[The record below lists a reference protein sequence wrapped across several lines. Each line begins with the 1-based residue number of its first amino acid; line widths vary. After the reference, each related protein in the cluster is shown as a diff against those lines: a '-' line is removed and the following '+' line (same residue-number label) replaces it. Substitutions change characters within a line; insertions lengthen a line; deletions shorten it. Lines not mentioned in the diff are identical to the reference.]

1 MAIVKEI
8 EIRVTDQQAEQR
20 IGKVNELFKQVDKS
34 VEQTEQSTVSLR
46 TELRNLQQQMASG
59 KLSGAEFNQAALR
72 AGQLRDAIGD
82 ANQRINVLASDTQ
95 KLDVALSVGSGLAGA
110 FSAAQ
115 GSMALFGGESEDVQ
129 KAILKVQGSLAVL
142 NGIQAVANTLNK
154 DSALMVQLQTRGLGL
169 LAVAQKAYSFAV
181 GASTGFLKAFRIA
194 LISTGIGAIVVGVG
208 LLVANFEKVSKWVT
222 DLIDKFGGWR
232 KVLMFVAPPIWAIVK
247 ALEALGIIDD
257 EETSKAKKNAEE
269 RAKARDAEIKRLK
282 KNQIAVGEYYD
293 FEIAKAKAAGK
304 DVIELERKK
313 RLAIIETLKAINDE
327 LREVIKAGTATQ
339 EQIKEWNEA
348 NAQLKKLY
356 QEDTL
361 AQIEGQKKADEEK
374 EKLREKARQ
383 AAEKR
388 AEEAKRQREKEL
400 SEIKKQQED
409 LTKIQEDAERDRA
422 KKIKKLLDELEEANK
437 PDETP
442 EQRLLR
448 EYQENLRLLQQAGES
463 TLLLTAKYNSDLF
476 DLQQQQNEANRLQAE
491 QFAQEEFAREQAIRE
506 YKENEYRT
514 TLDNLQTILSVGG
527 KKMQKVSQALAIAD
541 VVRSAYQSI
550 SQTISNVGIAN
561 AKSLAASPLTKGQP
575 FIALNTIK
583 GALQIGA
590 TVASSAKAIQ
600 AIRGNATSVG
610 GGGLG
615 SGGAGGGGGGEP
627 SAPSFNLVGDAGMNQ
642 IAQGQAGQQPVEAY
656 VVAGNVTTAQSLNRN
671 IINNAT
677 F

>member
-1 MAIVKEI
+1 MAIE
-8 EIRVTDQQAEQR
+8 
-20 IGKVNELFKQVDKS
+20 KV
-34 VEQTEQSTVSLR
+34 
-46 TELRNLQQQMASG
+46 
-59 KLSGAEFNQAALR
+59 
-72 AGQLRDAIGD
+72 
-82 ANQRINVLASDTQ
+82 INVKVQESGFDELNSKVQMLEDSIEDLEQQNERLEASLGGTG
-95 KLDVALSVGSGLAGA
+95 KAVLDNGGAMGLLNAATGGLAQTVKDTVEA
-110 FSAAQ
+110 ST
-115 GSMALFGGESEDVQ
+115 LFTKTTVVQTTVQ
-129 KAILKVQGSLAVL
+129 KAY
-142 NGIQAVANTLNK
+142 
-154 DSALMVQLQTRGLGL
+154 ALV
-169 LAVAQKAYSFAV
+169 V
-181 GASTGFLKAFRIA
+181 GTTTGALRAFRIA
-194 LISTGIGAIVVGVG
+194 LISTGVGALIVGIG

-232 KVLMFVAPPIWAIVK
+232 RVLMFVAPPIWGIIK
-247 ALEALGIIDD
+247 ALEALGVIDD
-257 EETSKAKKNAEE
+257 EETEKAKKNAEE
-269 RAKARDAEIKRLK
+269 RAKARDEEIKKLK
-282 KNQIAVGEYYD
+282 KNQTAIGEYYD

-304 DVIELERKK
+304 DVVELERQK

-327 LREVIKAGTATQ
+327 LREVIKAGTATKD
-339 EQIKEWNEA
+339 QIKEWNET

-356 QEDTL
+356 QEDKL
-361 AQIEGQKKADEEK
+361 AQIEEQRKAEEAK
-374 EKLREKARQ
+374 EKLREKA
-383 AAEKR
+383 AENAR
-388 AEEAKRQREKEL
+388 RIAEEAKRQRQQEL
-400 SEIKKQQED
+400 ADAKKQQEE
-409 LTKIQEDAERDRA
+409 LTKIQEDAERERN
-422 KKIKKLLDELEEANK
+422 KRIKKLLTELEESTK
-437 PDETP
+437 PAETP

-448 EYQENLRLLQQAGES
+448 EYQENLRLLQEAGES

-476 DLQQQQNEANRLQAE
+476 ALQQQQNEANRLQAE

-550 SQTISNVGIAN
+550 SQTISNIGAAN
-561 AKSLAASPLTKGQP
+561 AKAIAASPLSGGQP
-575 FIALNTIK
+575 FVTLNTIK

-615 SGGAGGGGGGEP
+615 SGGAGGGGGEP
-627 SAPSFNLVGDAGMNQ
+627 SAPQFNLVGDAGLNQ

>member
-409 LTKIQEDAERDRA
+409 LTKIQEDAERERN
-422 KKIKKLLDELEEANK
+422 KKIRKLQQELEDATNTQTPIEKLRKEYEENLKLL
-437 PDETP
+437 
-442 EQRLLR
+442 QS
-448 EYQENLRLLQQAGES
+448 AGES
-463 TLLLTAKYNSDLF
+463 TLLLTAKFNSDMF
-476 DLQQQQNEANRLQAE
+476 ELQQAENQLKIDEDRRAAEERIAIAEAEREAKLAINNAILDNVSAGINLMKQLGEKNKGIQKAALIADSAVAIAKIIMNTKEANLKA
-491 QFAQEEFAREQAIRE
+491 
-506 YKENEYRT
+506 
-514 TLDNLQTILSVGG
+514 V
-527 KKMQKVSQALAIAD
+527 
-541 VVRSAYQSI
+541 
-550 SQTISNVGIAN
+550 
-561 AKSLAASPLTKGQP
+561 AASPLTGGQP
-575 FIALNTIK
+575 WVGINTVS
-583 GALQIGA
+583 GALGIASTVVA
-590 TVASSAKAIQ
+590 TKKALSQ
-600 AIRGNATSVG
+600 LG
-610 GGGLG
+610 GGSAGGG
-615 SGGAGGGGGGEP
+615 SIGQTGGGGGGQA

>member
-8 EIRVTDQQAEQR
+8 QIKVTDQQAEKQ
-20 IGKVNELFKQVDKS
+20 ISSLNNLFKQVDQS

-82 ANQRINVLASDTQ
+82 ANARINVLASDTQ
-95 KLDVALSVGSGLAGA
+95 KLDLALSVGSGLAGA

-115 GSMALFGGESEDVQ
+115 GSMALFGGESEEVQ
-129 KAILKVQGSLAVL
+129 QAILKVQGSLAVL
-142 NGIQAVANTLNK
+142 NGVQAVALTLNK

-169 LAVAQKAYSFAV
+169 LAVAQKAYSLAV
-181 GASTGFLKAFRIA
+181 GTSTGLLKAFRIA
-194 LISTGIGAIVVGVG
+194 LISTGIGAIVVAVG
-208 LLVANFEKVSKWVT
+208 MLIANFESISKWVT

-257 EETSKAKKNAEE
+257 EETSKAKKNADE
-269 RAKARDAEIKRLK
+269 RINASRKESAELDKRK
-282 KNQIAVGEYYD
+282 TQIEAYYD
-293 FEIAKAKAAGK
+293 FEIRKAKAAGK
-304 DVIELERKK
+304 NTEELEAAKRQTLLKTMLLQNEQERAWIRTNKASEEDIKRWNARQAAITQLLQDIQIAETENTRKT
-313 RLAIIETLKAINDE
+313 E
-327 LREVIKAGTATQ
+327 
-339 EQIKEWNEA
+339 
-348 NAQLKKLY
+348 
-356 QEDTL
+356 
-361 AQIEGQKKADEEK
+361 EEK
-374 EKLREKARQ
+374 AKLREKA
-383 AAEKR
+383 AADAKKR

-400 SEIKKQQED
+400 AEIKKQQDD
-409 LTKIQEDAERDRA
+409 LTKIQEDAERERN
-422 KKIKKLLDELEEANK
+422 KKIKKLLAELEESTKTA
-437 PDETP
+437 ETP

-476 DLQQQQNEANRLQAE
+476 ALQQQQNEANRLQAE
-491 QFAQEEFAREQAIRE
+491 QFAQEEFEREQAIRE

-550 SQTISNVGIAN
+550 SQTISNIGAAN
-561 AKSLAASPLTKGQP
+561 AKAIAASPLSGGQP
-575 FIALNTIK
+575 FVTLNTIK

-615 SGGAGGGGGGEP
+615 SGGAGGGGGEP
-627 SAPSFNLVGDAGMNQ
+627 SAPSFNLVGDAGLNQ
-642 IAQGQAGQQPVEAY
+642 IAQTQAGQQPVEAY

>member
-8 EIRVTDQQAEQR
+8 QIKVTDQQAEKQ
-20 IGKVNELFKQVDKS
+20 ISSLNNLFKQVDQS

-46 TELRNLQQQMASG
+46 TELRKLQEQMASG
-59 KLSGAEFNQAALR
+59 QLSGAEFNQAAQR

-82 ANQRINVLASDTQ
+82 ANARINVLASDTQ
-95 KLDVALSVGSGLAGA
+95 KLDLALSVGSGLAGA

-115 GSMALFGGESEDVQ
+115 GSMALFGGESEEVQ
-129 KAILKVQGSLAVL
+129 QAILKVQGSLAVL
-142 NGIQAVANTLNK
+142 NGVQAVANTLNK
-154 DSALMVQLQTRGLGL
+154 DSALMVKLQTRGLGL
-169 LAVAQKAYSFAV
+169 LAVAQKAYSLVV
-181 GASTGFLKAFRIA
+181 GTSTGALRAFRIA
-194 LISTGIGAIVVGVG
+194 LISTGIGAIVVAVG
-208 LLVANFEKVSKWVT
+208 LLIANFENISKWVT

-247 ALEALGIIDD
+247 ALEALGVIDD
-257 EETSKAKKNAEE
+257 EETEKAKKNAEE
-269 RAKARDAEIKRLK
+269 RIENSRKESKELDKRKTDLEK
-282 KNQIAVGEYYD
+282 YYD
-293 FEIAKAKAAGK
+293 FEIRKAKAAGK
-304 DVIELERKK
+304 NTEEVEAQKRKALLQTLLAQNALERSWIRTGEASEEDIK
-313 RLAIIETLKAINDE
+313 R
-327 LREVIKAGTATQ
+327 
-339 EQIKEWNEA
+339 WNERQA
-348 NAQLKKLY
+348 AIKQLL
-356 QEDTL
+356 EDI
-361 AQIEGQKKADEEK
+361 QISEIEGQTKSEEEK
-374 EKLREKARQ
+374 ERLRER
-383 AAEKR
+383 AAENARKR
-388 AEEAKRQREKEL
+388 AEEAKRQRQQEL
-400 SEIKKQQED
+400 ADAKKQQEE
-409 LTKIQEDAERDRA
+409 LTKIQEDAERERN
-422 KKIKKLLDELEEANK
+422 KIIKKLLAELEESTK
-437 PDETP
+437 PAETP
-442 EQRLLR
+442 EQRLTR

-476 DLQQQQNEANRLQAE
+476 ALQQQQNEANRLQAE

-615 SGGAGGGGGGEP
+615 SGGAGGGGGEP
-627 SAPSFNLVGDAGMNQ
+627 SAPQFNLVGDAGLNQ